1 MMQERAL
8 LPEFAVDEY
17 FSKIF
22 GKDLEEV
29 VELSLVMCLLHV
41 PLIALDKKLTT
52 ATMNEALTSAASIPD
67 MRMSAFYLP
76 RVEQTE
82 TPSSMTPR
90 NP

>member
-1 MMQERAL
+1 MQEQAL
-8 LPEFAVDEY
+8 LSEFAVEEY

-41 PLIALDKKLTT
+41 PLIALDKKLTI
-52 ATMNEALTSAASIPD
+52 ATMTEAMASVVSIPD
-67 MRMSAFYLP
+67 MRMSAFFLS
-76 RVEQTE
+76 RVEETE
-82 TPSSMTPR
+82 APSSMAPR